1 MKKDLV
7 SVSEI
12 YKQITYIN
20 QTTPLNGIGI

>member
-12 YKQITYIN
+12 YKKITYIN